1 MGTLSWFERWWL
13 SAWPHRLHIRGC
25 VPKFLAASP
34 EPFRGEVLEVGA
46 GAGWTSQQ
54 ILETYPQVE
63 LTATDLDPRATT
75 SFRHLQEKYGHRLK
89 VREADIL
96 ELPFDRASFDVV
108 IAVHVMHH
116 LADAES
122 AIQQFLRILRPGGM
136 IGIADEERRHHTRRD
151 IERALATEEAEIKV
165 SEGNGH
171 FMVWATKPYQHD
183 TTAAS

>member
-13 SAWPHRLHIRGC
+13 SAWPHRLHIRGF
-25 VPKFLAASP
+25 VPKFLDASP

-63 LTATDLDPRATT
+63 LTATDLDPRATK

-89 VREADIL
+89 VQEADIL

-116 LADAES
+116 LDDAPS

-136 IGIADEERRHHTRRD
+136 IGIADEEHRHQRRTD
-151 IERALATEEAEIKV
+151 VERVLAAEEADIKV

-171 FMVWATKPYQHD
+171 FMVWATKPYPQD
-183 TTAAS
+183 ATVAS